1 MEFPCRL
8 SLLGAD
14 LDAVTAGDVLDFVSE
29 RALAGRPGL
38 VTNHNLHSLYLFRKT
53 PELRSL
59 YARADIIEID
69 STPLIAWGK
78 LMGLGLNRVHRC
90 TYLDWREDFW
100 ARAQAEKWRVCHVGG
115 RPEDCEPARDAIL
128 KRYPRVQ
135 LEVHHG
141 FFDMDGKDNE
151 DLLFDLHISGPQIL
165 LVGMGMPR
173 QEIWV
178 QKNIDRLPPCVVLTV
193 GGAFDYEAG
202 SQYEPPRWAGR
213 WGVEWLMRFLHDPQR
228 LFERYFVE
236 PWALMPAIMGD
247 AVRRVRGKPF
257 LLERNDLKLG
267 LKPEARPP
275 VETPAV
281 VAPPAAIAVKRRRA

>member
-1 MEFPCRL
+1 MDYPCRL

-14 LDAVTAGDVLDFVSE
+14 VDAVTADDVLDFVSE
-29 RALAGRPGL
+29 RALAGRSGL
-38 VTNHNLHSLYLFRKT
+38 VTNHNLHSLYLFGRR

-100 ARAQAEKWRVCHVGG
+100 ARAQAEKWRVCHIGG
-115 RPEDCEPARDAIL
+115 RPEDSEPARAAIL

-135 LEVHHG
+135 LDVHHG
-141 FFDMDGKDNE
+141 YFDMNGPANE
-151 DLLFDLHISGPQIL
+151 ALLFDLHLAGPQVL

-178 QKNIDRLPPCVVLTV
+178 HNNIERLPPCVVLTV

-202 SQYEPPRWAGR
+202 SQYEPPRWSGR
-213 WGVEWLMRFLHDPQR
+213 WGIEWLMRFLHDPRR
-228 LFERYFVE
+228 LFERYFIE
-236 PWALMPAIMGD
+236 PWALMPAMLGD
-247 AVRRVRGKPF
+247 VARRLTGKIVAVPRP
-257 LLERNDLKLG
+257 DLKLG
-267 LKPEARPP
+267 LKPHVEAAPA
-275 VETPAV
+275 VTTPAAV
-281 VAPPAAIAVKRRRA
+281 PAQRRA